1 MEIGLLTNIA
11 SPYKTLQINEYCN
24 IKNVNITVYYTE
36 PNNKKIKWEEK
47 IARFKEVPLKQIN
60 FFSRL
65 NLILNKGIFKILYKS
80 DLIIISGYDQLSMIF
95 MSILCF
101 LFNKPYVVFFDGIS
115 KNRLSIRESKFK
127 KLLKKF
133 IVNKS
138 TAVMA
143 NGSIGR
149 LYLQNVLSCPK
160 EKIYNQYLSID
171 YKAINQLAIDKDKY
185 RAYYRN
191 KYNIDD
197 SAKVLLYSGRLIDKK
212 NVEKVIYALSKL
224 KRDDITFLI
233 TGGGIL
239 EERLR
244 ILAEELDINIII
256 TGFIDVQE
264 ELFKHYFAADCLIL
278 PSIDEPW
285 GLVVNEAM
293 VAGLP
298 VIASDICGCSLDLVK
313 NGVNGFT
320 INPSSVE
327 DIAEKINHV
336 LSKEN
341 INMFGEQSKI
351 IISEWTFENSRKNLE
366 AIINDFT
373 LKKEIH
379 KSK

>member
-1 MEIGLLTNIA
+1 MDIGILTNIA

-24 IKNVNITVYYTE
+24 IKEVNITVYYTE

-47 IARFKEVPLKQIN
+47 KARFKEIPLKQVN
-60 FFSRL
+60 LFSRL
-65 NLILNKGIFKILYKS
+65 NLILNKGIFKILHKS
-80 DLIIISGYDQLSMIF
+80 DLIIISGYEQLSMIF
-95 MSILCF
+95 MSILCV

-115 KNRLSIRESKFK
+115 KNRLNIRESKIK
-127 KLLKKF
+127 KTLKKF
-133 IVNKS
+133 IVNRS

-171 YKAINQLAIDKDKY
+171 YRAINQLAKDKAKY
-185 RAYYRN
+185 REHYRK
-191 KYNIDD
+191 KYNIDN

-212 NVEKVIYALSKL
+212 NVDKVIYALSQL

-233 TGGGIL
+233 TGGGEL
-239 EERLR
+239 EERVR
-244 ILAEELDINIII
+244 TLAKELGINIII

-278 PSIDEPW
+278 PSKDEPW

-298 VIASDICGCSLDLVK
+298 VIVSDICGCSLDLVE

-327 DIAEKINHV
+327 DIAEKINRV
-336 LSKEN
+336 LYNEN
-341 INMFGEQSKI
+341 IKMLAEQSKI
-351 IISEWTFENSRKNLE
+351 IISEWTFENSRKSLE
-366 AIINDFT
+366 TIIN
-373 LKKEIH
+373 KKLYTE
-379 KSK
+379 KAK